1 MCPLIPIN
9 CDFLKIIPIAKETEF
24 ELQSMKKDTAGTA
37 ELLDQFYRVEVG
49 HQQDFLVEDKN
60 DSISNFDRLTEQS
73 FAGYVRFRQHGVH
86 QHRGAYQISVLW
98 GLRGDIVCFVP
109 KILQCS
115 GWTSWLPQSAD
126 QKKLFGSSKVI
137 LW

>member
-60 DSISNFDRLTEQS
+60 DSISNFDRAIFCRICS
-73 FAGYVRFRQHGVH
+73 
-86 QHRGAYQISVLW
+86 ISTTW
-98 GLRGDIVCFVP
+98 GSPTPWSI
-109 KILQCS
+109 
-115 GWTSWLPQSAD
+115 
-126 QKKLFGSSKVI
+126 
-137 LW
+137 